1 MKEIT
6 VPSNGKID
14 LRKIFENYL
23 RLSVADGN
31 ASLDTLR
38 TYWKNVARYL
48 VFVRKN
54 QWDVVNVTPI
64 EIKKY
69 REFLISQN
77 KKPATIYSH
86 LSAIRR
92 FYDALVEKGLIPSN
106 PAEKVKAPKE
116 ITDPADRISYLDEVE
131 LRHLF
136 NAIPR
141 DSTLLSVRDRLIIAI
156 MALEGA
162 RTIELHRANIQ
173 DVITKNEGV
182 GIKVHA
188 KRHKRVI
195 PLRQDIAKLLKIY
208 LALRE
213 RIEPLYP
220 TKPLFIGLSK
230 NKPFRRLSR
239 RAYRWIVD
247 KYLKLAGLKHVN
259 GKKISAHS
267 LRHTAGTLGYQ
278 ATHDIRQVQDLLG
291 HVSPATTAIYVHAQN
306 RFLNNPA
313 LQVKVNIGG
322 DFSEDQ
328 PIK

>member
-6 VPSNGKID
+6 VNSTVN
-14 LRKIFENYL
+14 LRKIFEEYL
-23 RLSVADGN
+23 KLSVADGN

-48 VFVRKN
+48 VFATKN
-54 QWDVVNVTPI
+54 QWDVVHVTPI
-64 EIKKY
+64 EIKRY
-69 REFLISQN
+69 REFLLSQN

-86 LSAIRR
+86 LSAVRR
-92 FYDALVEKGLIPSN
+92 FYDALVEKGLILSN

-116 ITDPADRISYLDEVE
+116 ISDPADRISYLDEVE

-141 DSTLLSVRDRLIIAI
+141 DHSLLSVRDRLIIAI

-162 RTIELHRANIQ
+162 RTVELHRANIK
-173 DVITKNEGV
+173 DVLTKNEGV
-182 GIKVHA
+182 GIRVHA
-188 KRHKRVI
+188 KRHARVI

-220 TKPLFIGLSK
+220 SQPLFIGLSK
-230 NKPFRRLSR
+230 NKPFRRLTR

-247 KYLKLAGLKHVN
+247 KYLKLADLKFVG
-259 GKKISAHS
+259 GKKISTHS

-313 LQVKVNIGG
+313 LQIKVNIGG
-322 DFSEDQ
+322 DFDENK
-328 PIK
+328 PVK